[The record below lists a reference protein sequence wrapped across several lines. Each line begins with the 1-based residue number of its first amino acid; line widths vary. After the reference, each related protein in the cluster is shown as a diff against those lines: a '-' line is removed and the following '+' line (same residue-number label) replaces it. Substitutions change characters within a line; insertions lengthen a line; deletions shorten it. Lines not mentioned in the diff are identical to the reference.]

1 MWIESRAPMLARL
14 SLAGVTWWVNL
25 QHSAECVRCCWK
37 EGLRSI
43 LQNIRGVIVFLVKLG
58 TEWAQ
63 ALLHSEE
70 CGRCLRKVVV
80 LLMLC
85 LRCHELRPSQTM
97 LPDSDQTQQHCYL
110 MKPNVF
116 ESRTPISK
124 VAMLGCYH
132 DVVNLCACNGFL
144 FHFA

>member
-1 MWIESRAPMLARL
+1 MWIESRAPMLAHL
-14 SLAGVTWWVNL
+14 SLAGVTWWVNFAAFCRMCSL
-25 QHSAECVRCCWK
+25 LL

-85 LRCHELRPSQTM
+85 LRCHELHPSQTM

-116 ESRTPISK
+116 ESCTPISK